1 MSDNKRFSTDQVS
14 DWAVFYPAEY
24 RMALAVVRF
33 LKRRFLPVQ
42 MIERGIDVRSALGTD
57 VGLTV

>member
-33 LKRRFLPVQ
+33 LNGDTRAASSRC
-42 MIERGIDVRSALGTD
+42 R
-57 VGLTV
+57 